1 MSKLLVVLGVLP
13 VAPLAILTDLSAVSS
28 GRHLVIFGTTPAIVQ
43 SRDWVKF
50 SRMRKMSPTHLRVRI
65 YWNKF
70 RKRHGASKWGYQEAA
85 GRGG

>member
-28 GRHLVIFGTTPAIVQ
+28 SSLGRHLVIFRTTPAIVQ

-50 SRMRKMSPTHLRVRI
+50 LRMRKVSPTHLSVRI
-65 YWNKF
+65 YWNEL
-70 RKRHGASKWGYQEAA
+70 HGASKWRYQEAA